1 MKVCRSKYY
10 LSLFQNRALAP
21 LQIPASLCEGPIYLL
36 LCWVIILLLKSTRW
50 RAHCHL
56 HSLLLV
62 YIGYDLTGSLLPWIT
77 MFSQSL
83 IFKGALHL
91 CFAVS
96 ERASEIPSCYII
108 LWLFWESVVI
118 RDLLLLLASWLCY
131 WYEWLR
137 DLRIITNVVSYNLC
151 WKLECW
157 LYIFTTTRANRVCKS
172 FSLSLSV
179 YQLNCLRTSKGLSLG
194 ELIRIQRICFSF
206 RFSFCFWL

>member
-1 MKVCRSKYY
+1 MAYLAWKVFGCTKSFSLVGWIHLPKCFY
-10 LSLFQNRALAP
+10 LYFLLWALAP
-21 LQIPASLCEGPIYLL
+21 LQTPASLCEGPIYLL
-36 LCWVIILLLKSTRW
+36 LCWVITLLLKSTRW

-118 RDLLLLLASWLCY
+118 RDLLLLLASWLCH
-131 WYEWLR
+131 WYE
-137 DLRIITNVVSYNLC
+137 
-151 WKLECW
+151 
-157 LYIFTTTRANRVCKS
+157 
-172 FSLSLSV
+172 
-179 YQLNCLRTSKGLSLG
+179 
-194 ELIRIQRICFSF
+194 
-206 RFSFCFWL
+206 

>member
-1 MKVCRSKYY
+1 MKVYLSKYN

-36 LCWVIILLLKSTRW
+36 WCWVIILLLKSTSWRAPLSFACITINLHWVWLWLYIFYHELQSWVITLLITSTRW
-50 RAHCHL
+50 RAHRRL

-118 RDLLLLLASWLCY
+118 RDLLLLLASWLCH
-131 WYEWLR
+131 WYE
-137 DLRIITNVVSYNLC
+137 
-151 WKLECW
+151 
-157 LYIFTTTRANRVCKS
+157 
-172 FSLSLSV
+172 
-179 YQLNCLRTSKGLSLG
+179 
-194 ELIRIQRICFSF
+194 
-206 RFSFCFWL
+206 